1 MKKLTLSQI
10 KKYDVEQKIV
20 HELTNL
26 ESRHILFSIV
36 KQAKTPAEISS
47 INKIPLSTAYT
58 KLANLEKLFL
68 ICVEKIELENGRK
81 VKYYKSRIKGVD
93 ILISEQKP
101 KLILIK
107 NKL

>member
-1 MKKLTLSQI
+1 MTLSQI
-10 KKYDVEQKIV
+10 KKYDVDQKII

-36 KQAKTPAEISS
+36 KQAKTPSEISNA
-47 INKIPLSTAYT
+47 NKIPLSTVYM
-58 KLANLEKLFL
+58 KLASLEKLFL
-68 ICVEKIELENGRK
+68 VYVEKIELWNRRK
-81 VKYYKSRIKGVD
+81 VKYYKSKIKGVD